1 MFAARGLS
9 YPIDRASIK
18 EPSPVSEDEEEGEW
32 DKAEGIYEAIS
43 EITPGDCEVV
53 KDGHLPD
60 DGFTSRAAKAVEAS
74 GHWCSSP
81 DVQAMEEEVREYLL
95 TGKSFVGGGDPD
107 EGGRE
112 MWQILTE
119 DANAELDAERI
130 WAKRPEKDAWTLSSE
145 YQAMGSEVR
154 HNLPHFLIVADFSL
168 QGLDRCTYGA
178 VVAVVDFP
186 GLGEGARAEKTS

>member
-43 EITPGDCEVV
+43 EITPGHCEVV

-112 MWQILTE
+112 IGKSSQRTRTPSSTRSSSGRRGRRRTRGRYLLST
-119 DANAELDAERI
+119 
-130 WAKRPEKDAWTLSSE
+130 KRW
-145 YQAMGSEVR
+145 
-154 HNLPHFLIVADFSL
+154 
-168 QGLDRCTYGA
+168 
-178 VVAVVDFP
+178 
-186 GLGEGARAEKTS
+186 GARYDIISPTS